1 LQNPDRI
8 FPDRIDFARWVS
20 GGEDI
25 ILLPVL
31 ETEENKEKV
40 KHKEYKQEL

>member
-8 FPDRIDFARWVS
+8 FPDLIDFARWVS
-20 GGEDI
+20 GGENI
-25 ILLPVL
+25 ILLPVF

-40 KHKEYKQEL
+40 KHEEDHQGL